1 MRTIDKIGDYEFI
14 GLTLNLMGESDKSRI
29 SIIGWQDGD
38 YFEEL
43 CNENGGIDKFSL
55 DLFKNKP
62 TSEKIDSKETLKK
75 KIIEFQRT
83 PFLISK
89 DLTFVKEFNFYK
101 RCLLCVWAAFRSSF
115 SISSHLSTSNICF
128 LRSANKVLLGAS
140 I

>member
-83 PFLISK
+83 PFLISNNGNYCY
-89 DLTFVKEFNFYK
+89 DWDMYIWFD
-101 RCLLCVWAAFRSSF
+101 RSL
-115 SISSHLSTSNICF
+115 IIYNARLKKAEIHTQ
-128 LRSANKVLLGAS
+128 NKIESLFGMGYLPS
-140 I
+140 WLN